1 MARTLNGT
9 VTTAVGAAVTLPGY
23 LVAIDFATPVY
34 LSSRGDLTWNSKSWV
49 AWAVRIIG
57 LAIDGAASAQDG
69 TLILGN
75 TDYTMGALVLAEGV
89 AGRAVSVW
97 KLYGETPALADPVL
111 VFSGVADGA
120 TINPDGG
127 DVTITLQQ
135 AGGVT
140 LYCPRTY
147 INRAS
152 GFSHIPADGTLIQWN
167 GETFRLTA
175 EK

>member
-1 MARTLNGT
+1 MARTLTGT
-9 VTTAVGAAVTLPGY
+9 VTTAVGAAVTRPGY
-23 LVAIDFATPVY
+23 LVQIDFTSPLR
-34 LSSRGDLTWNSKSWV
+34 LSSRGDVSWNSLSWG
-49 AWAVRIIG
+49 AWDVRITG

-69 TLILGN
+69 SLVLGN
-75 TDYTMGALVLAEGV
+75 TDYTVGALVLGEGI
-89 AGRAVSVW
+89 AGRAVNVW
-97 KLYGETPALADPVL
+97 KIYGETPALTDPVL

-120 TINPDGG
+120 AINPDGG
-127 DVTITLQQ
+127 DVTIGLQQ

-152 GFSHIPADGTLIQWN
+152 GFSWIPADGTLIQWN
-167 GETFRLTA
+167 GETFRLSR